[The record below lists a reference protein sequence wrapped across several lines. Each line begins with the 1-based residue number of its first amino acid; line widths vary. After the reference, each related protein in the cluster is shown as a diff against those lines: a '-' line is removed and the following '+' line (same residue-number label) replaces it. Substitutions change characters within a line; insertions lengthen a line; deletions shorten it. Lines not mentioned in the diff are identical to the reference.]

1 MYFTCEALTLHKNN
15 TPDNNQYTCE
25 KQVWGAANSVVAYIH
40 LFISEL
46 PDDIT
51 FAIANENGV
60 VVVLNLRE
68 PAEFAAFE

>member
-1 MYFTCEALTLHKNN
+1 
-15 TPDNNQYTCE
+15 
-25 KQVWGAANSVVAYIH
+25 VAYIH